1 MGSGRTVHYSPSMPR
16 VVIAAGSQIAADAG
30 AAIADIGGNAV
41 DALLAATLVS
51 LCTDPGIV
59 APGAGGFVSIWP
71 TEGRPEVID
80 GYAAMPGL
88 GGARTPNPATIREVF
103 IDYGGGLST
112 IVGESSVAVPGAI
125 AAFGVAAQRHGKVP
139 WHELIQ
145 PAIEAATKG
154 FPLPPAAAEYL
165 QFSHELVFGWD
176 PASRAALHHSDG
188 TPLAAGDIVHMTDLP
203 EALEVLAEEGPAAFY
218 TGSLAERMV
227 SAMEEVGGLLT
238 REDLSAYRAEV
249 RRPIEIEYGD
259 WAIATNPAPAVGG
272 ASTLAQ
278 VLLADPDLDGMSP
291 EGLKQFAAAQAAVF
305 GFREEHV
312 DHAVDRTEQLERLLE
327 MARDGTLLSSPS
339 TAHNSAVDS
348 EGLACSITVS
358 AGYGSG
364 WVVPGTGLFMNNC
377 LGELELNPAGFL
389 KAPPGSRLVSNMA
402 PTVGRRSDGAVVAL
416 GSPGAARIT
425 SAVAT
430 VLLALARDGLSLE
443 DAVLRPR
450 FHVETYEGVPSVAHE
465 VGVAMPPLPGY
476 IDRAFPDQAMYFGG
490 AHSAMYEPG
499 RGLVAAPDP
508 RRAGAFAYG
517 GSTG

>member
-1 MGSGRTVHYSPSMPR
+1 MHYAPSMPR
-16 VVIAAGSQIAADAG
+16 VVIAAGSQLAADAG

-59 APGAGGFVSIWP
+59 APGAGGFVSILP
-71 TEGRPEVID
+71 TNGRPEVID

-88 GGARTPNPATIREVF
+88 GGTGTPNPATIREVF

-125 AAFGVAAQRHGKVP
+125 AAFGVAAERHGRVP
-139 WHELIQ
+139 WRELVQ
-145 PAIEAATKG
+145 PAIEAASKG

-176 PASRAALHHSDG
+176 QASRVALHHDDG
-188 TPLAAGDIVHMTDLP
+188 TPLSAGDTVHMADLP
-203 EALEVLAEEGPAAFY
+203 DALEMLATEGPSSFY
-218 TGSLAERMV
+218 TGSLAQRMV

-238 REDLSAYRAEV
+238 REDLAAYRAEI
-249 RRPIEIEYGD
+249 RQPIEIEYGD

-272 ASTLAQ
+272 AATMAQ
-278 VLLADPDLDGMSP
+278 VLLADPTL
-291 EGLKQFAAAQAAVF
+291 EGLSQEGLTQFAAAQAAVF
-305 GFREEHV
+305 GFREEHI
-312 DHAVDRTEQLERLLE
+312 DHAVDRNAQLERLLE
-327 MARDGTLLSSPS
+327 LARDGTLLSSPS

-348 EGLACSITVS
+348 DGLACSITVS

-364 WVVPGTGLFMNNC
+364 WVVPGTGMFMNNC

-389 KAPPGSRLVSNMA
+389 KAAPGSRLVSNMA
-402 PTVGRRSDGAVVAL
+402 PTVGRRNDGAVLAI

-430 VLLALARDGLSLE
+430 VLLAVARDGLSLE

-450 FHVETYEGVPSVAHE
+450 FHVEKYDGAASIAHE
-465 VGVAMPPLPGY
+465 VGVDMPAIPGY
-476 IDRAFPDQAMYFGG
+476 LDRPFPDRAMYFGG
-490 AHSAMYEPG
+490 AHSAMYEPS

-508 RRAGAFAYG
+508 RRAGACAYG
-517 GSTG
+517 GTND